1 MMLLIQRPQSP
12 ITMMRVLLHSITG
25 EISLKATEPHQ
36 KQRLKKKLMKSR
48 RFSDWMMKQ
57 PKLKKWRSCTKS
69 MNQLFFVSIDLDH
82 PEHIGD
88 VSSFSF
94 RSVRTFKKPLDRQ
107 CFEGVMIN
115 RSDADI
121 KLNGKAE
128 FHQPSEVRVVM
139 TRQTEERT
147 RRTPAGS

>member
-1 MMLLIQRPQSP
+1 MPECQLCVCDQPGASHTRAGAEYQG
-12 ITMMRVLLHSITG
+12 VCLHCAKNNVVTRYDG
-25 EISLKATEPHQ
+25 ESGFNAAYRILQHKSDIEKNSQKWAFSKHLAT
-36 KQRLKKKLMKSR
+36 
-48 RFSDWMMKQ
+48 
-57 PKLKKWRSCTKS
+57 
-69 MNQLFFVSIDLDH
+69 DH